1 MDERSETVLHTL
13 IQSTIG
19 RRCVANSITIT
30 PAFQTAVALAE
41 YRFSQKP
48 NKSKHDAPTLDQKD
62 FEQVCDMTRQFKQ
75 YLTDVHGVDE
85 DGRAFLSKARVN

>member
-1 MDERSETVLHTL
+1 MVEDALL
-13 IQSTIG
+13 IIYVS
-19 RRCVANSITIT
+19 RL
-30 PAFQTAVALAE
+30 AFQTAVALAE

-48 NKSKHDAPTLDQKD
+48 NKSKHDTPTLDQKD

-85 DGRAFLSKARVN
+85 DGRAFLSKARVSQAPH